1 MGGSRRGSDPSAAPH
16 PTGHRPIAGPVSFV
30 PVVEM
35 RPAVPQPRGPTGTA
49 LMDELWHI
57 LRSALGPDLRE
68 FLDLDGL
75 IRVVGRLVLAALLGG
90 VLGVERT
97 IRRRPA
103 GMRTYMLVGLGS
115 AAFLSVPEQI
125 GFEAGD
131 LSRVIQG
138 LMAGIGFLGAG
149 VIFRSGDDRS
159 QARGLTTAAGIWL
172 TAAVGMA
179 CGLGRPATAAL
190 VTALGFVILSPLL
203 RLEGKIERTHPAPEG
218 PPEPESRT

>member
-1 MGGSRRGSDPSAAPH
+1 
-16 PTGHRPIAGPVSFV
+16 
-30 PVVEM
+30 
-35 RPAVPQPRGPTGTA
+35 
-49 LMDELWHI
+49 MDELWRL
-57 LRSALGPDLRE
+57 LREALGPDLRE

-90 VLGVERT
+90 LLGVERT

-103 GMRTYMLVGLGS
+103 GMRTYMIVSLGS
-115 AAFLSVPEQI
+115 SAFLTIPEQI
-125 GFEAGD
+125 GFAPAD
-131 LSRVIQG
+131 LGRVIQG

-190 VTALGFVILSPLL
+190 VTALGFLILSPLL
-203 RLEGKIERTHPAPEG
+203 RLEGRIERTHAAPED
-218 PPEPESRT
+218 PHEPESRA